1 MEDREQIQRECLLAA
16 LQYFDPLLMELQ
28 LDQEEQASYTH
39 KFFVMTKDAGA
50 IIYRISAGQYAVTE
64 RITPDG
70 SEREQEMNG
79 PFELVIQGIP
89 DDIPLPVD
97 ALCRSRL
104 RHAVTELLHKTRLQ
118 DLRITVTAASGLLNG
133 HAGSSPEAETTVQTR
148 SSDDPPIEIR
158 ALQYKAQQPL
168 FTFEQLVVPDTLLED
183 LLSAVEVIQVEHK
196 VFEEWGLRRIQP
208 FPHSALNFHGPPGT
222 GKTLAAHAIA
232 HRLNRS
238 ILIASYAEIESK
250 FHGEGPKNIKAI
262 FHAAERDHAILFIDE
277 ADSLLS
283 KRLTE
288 VTQGSEQ
295 AINSM
300 RSQLFICLQEF
311 RGVVIFATNLVENY
325 DKAFETR
332 VRYLHFPLPD
342 EQCRREIWRKHLV
355 PQLPLAENVS
365 PDHLA
370 AYADDICG
378 RDIRN
383 AVIDAAV
390 RAARYRRDHVEQ
402 RDLLEAVDRIKAT
415 RVAVEPREVRR

>member
-1 MEDREQIQRECLLAA
+1 MEDREQIRRECLQAA
-16 LQYFDPLLMELQ
+16 LQYFDPSLMELQ
-28 LDQEEQASYTH
+28 LDQEEQANYTH
-39 KFFVMTKDAGA
+39 KFFVMMKDAGA
-50 IIYRISAGQYAVTE
+50 IIYRVSAGRYAVTE
-64 RITPDG
+64 QIIPDG

-79 PFELVIQGIP
+79 PSDLVIQGIP
-89 DDIPLPVD
+89 ADIPVPVD

-104 RHAVTELLHKTRLQ
+104 HHAVTELLHKTRLK
-118 DLRITVTAASGLLNG
+118 DLKITIATTTALLDG
-133 HAGSSPEAETTVQTR
+133 HVGSSLEAETTDQTR

-158 ALQYKAQQPL
+158 ALQYKAQQPF
-168 FTFEQLVVPDTLLED
+168 FTFEQLVVPEALMED
-183 LLSAVEVIQVEHK
+183 LLSAVEVIRVEHK
-196 VFEEWGLRRIQP
+196 VFDEWGLRRIQP

-238 ILIASYAEIESK
+238 IMIASYAEIESK
-250 FHGEGPKNIKAI
+250 FHGEGPKNVKAI
-262 FHAAERDHAILFIDE
+262 FHAAERDDAILFIDE

-332 VRYLHFPLPD
+332 VRHLHFPLPD
-342 EQCRREIWRKHLV
+342 EQCRREIWRRHLV

-365 PDHLA
+365 PDPLA

-390 RAARYRRDHVEQ
+390 RVARYRKDHVEL
-402 RDLLEAVDRIKAT
+402 RDLIEAVDRIKAA
-415 RVAVEPREVRR
+415 RVAVESHEVRK